1 MQALYAVH
9 MHEVWTLVACTC
21 ALYLPPAKCEYVSVR
36 VKNCLHA
43 PISEHYTVK
52 AVTAC
57 CHQRPRPGKPVVEV
71 DLVSEY
77 TVLQVLNTMAWRG
90 NACWCV
96 AVFLRSHAHA
106 CACLLMLAQAR
117 VCERPSV
124 LLVLCWWASFAEL
137 YASNQSYPPGWCP
150 GFSLHSRPGYSTRA
164 FSYMPSAVKPCE

>member
-1 MQALYAVH
+1 M
-9 MHEVWTLVACTC
+9 
-21 ALYLPPAKCEYVSVR
+21 
-36 VKNCLHA
+36 
-43 PISEHYTVK
+43 
-52 AVTAC
+52 TAC

-106 CACLLMLAQAR
+106 CACLLMLARAR

-137 YASNQSYPPGWCP
+137 YASNQSCPPGRCP
-150 GFSLHSRPGYSTRA
+150 GFSLHSRPGYSARA
-164 FSYMPSAVKPCE
+164 FLYMPSTVKPCEWLGFCCCVADACYVPPAKRQPGFGWTCGTSTKRIGVWAGIPGD